1 MTFHAIDAWWW
12 HFLFIFIAGA
22 VATDAWRFLGV
33 GFGERI
39 PEQSEALV
47 FVRCIATALV
57 AAVIGN
63 LIAFPSGT
71 LADMPLWLRLGAA
84 AAGFGTFLGGG
95 HMLLGIAVAEAVL
108 AAGMI
113 LG

>member
-1 MTFHAIDAWWW
+1 MTFEAFEGWWW

-33 GFGERI
+33 AFGERI
-39 PEQSEALV
+39 PEKSEALV
-47 FVRCIATALV
+47 LVRSIATALV

-71 LADMPLWLRLGAA
+71 LADLPLSLRLAA
-84 AAGFGTFLGGG
+84 AVAGFGTFLAGG
-95 HMLLGIAVAEAVL
+95 HMLLGIAIAEAMLVI
-108 AAGMI
+108 GMM